1 MEGPWWTKSVIL
13 SYSSPFYEYYYQ
25 RSGQT
30 DYKQYHN
37 IDDIMQT
44 VIDHIRAE
52 KMYDPRNTSIAILG
66 EPLEKLLNVKYCAIS
81 DLYKFMN
88 RHFGGR
94 IPVIDFNKK
103 SERTYLVDFS
113 DTDETIRVFKKNV
126 LEDFKLSDMFV
137 PSKELREVMFSI
149 ETSLDPNQE
158 AFRLKD
164 IFRSIKLYLLVNKTR
179 LYDIRNM
186 NVAIIKGEL
195 LEKAFKCM
203 CFKSQQLATLVLS
216 ELEPV

>member
-1 MEGPWWTKSVIL
+1 M
-13 SYSSPFYEYYYQ
+13 
-25 RSGQT
+25 
-30 DYKQYHN
+30 
-37 IDDIMQT
+37 DDIMQT
-44 VIDHIRAE
+44 IIDHIRAE
-52 KMYDPRNTSIAILG
+52 KMYDPRNTCIAILG

-81 DLYKFMN
+81 DLHKFVN
-88 RHFGGR
+88 RHIHRR
-94 IPVIDFNKK
+94 IPAIDFNKK
-103 SERTYLVDFS
+103 SERTYLVDLS
-113 DTDETIRVFKKNV
+113 DKDETIKVFKKNV

-149 ETSLDPNQE
+149 KNSLDPNQE
-158 AFRLKD
+158 AFALKD
-164 IFRSIKLYLLVNKTR
+164 IFQSVRLYLSVNRTR

-203 CFKSQQLATLVLS
+203 CFKSQQLSTLVLS